1 MPPSIGR
8 PAPRVSVRPRGMR
21 ILACRRSR
29 SRSAN
34 CTDCVA
40 LRSRRIL
47 SAWAM
52 FEATLLLGS
61 DGSASIGGNNTGAPL
76 NTALR

>member
-1 MPPSIGR
+1 
-8 PAPRVSVRPRGMR
+8 
-21 ILACRRSR
+21 
-29 SRSAN
+29 
-34 CTDCVA
+34 
-40 LRSRRIL
+40 
-47 SAWAM
+47 M